1 MPIERDPDKLKLW
14 LAMDLITQKEYDQG
28 YVTYDD
34 YDQDPKDLI
43 LEQQYERHKKWLS
56 THPHKKFY
64 NIPEVEGTKHLDV
77 GWVEGDFP
85 IIGAT
90 LGVDVGSEGAEPTV
104 AFNRSIGF
112 EEIAASGSDLP
123 FADGTLDSVSSQHSM
138 GYHGDYSLIEGL
150 VESIRVLRSGGKLAV
165 LIWEAPQEVKR
176 IRKWLKHQPVRDV
189 RMRIRAKDPD
199 EGRILD
205 DGETV
210 EAHLYGIEFTRI

>member
-1 MPIERDPDKLKLW
+1 MAYEEEDRLQEDY
-14 LAMDLITQKEYDQG
+14 KEW
-28 YVTYDD
+28 
-34 YDQDPKDLI
+34 
-43 LEQQYERHKKWLS
+43 KKFVS

-64 NIPEVEGTKHLDV
+64 NIPEVEGSKHLDV
-77 GWVEGDFP
+77 GWVEGDYP
-85 IIGAT
+85 IIGST
-90 LGVDVGSEGAEPTV
+90 LGIDPESYGVKPTL

-112 EEIAASGSDLP
+112 EEISASGSDLP

-150 VESIRVLRSGGKLAV
+150 AESVRVLRSGGKLAV

-176 IRKWLKHQPVRDV
+176 IRKWLTTQPVRNV
-189 RMRIRAKDPD
+189 RMRIRYKDPD

-210 EAHLYGIEFTRI
+210 EAHLYVIEFTRT